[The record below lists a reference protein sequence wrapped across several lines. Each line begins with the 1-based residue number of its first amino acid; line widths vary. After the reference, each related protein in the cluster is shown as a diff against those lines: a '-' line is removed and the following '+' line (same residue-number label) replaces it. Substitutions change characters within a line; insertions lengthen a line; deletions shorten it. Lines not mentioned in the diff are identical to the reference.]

1 MSPADDSLEDAAREC
16 LGRLFSLFPAPPDP
30 AAPPAPWDRAVVVG
44 FRGEKSGHLRLDFY
58 GGAHADLLNG
68 WVGGAVDEVDENDVA
83 GELANIL
90 CCHVLPSLFSPR
102 ALFHVES
109 PRAVP
114 EGPASQEE
122 ISARATIALP
132 GGRIEARVF
141 TETA

>member
-16 LGRLFSLFPAPPDP
+16 LGQLFSLFPAPHDP
-30 AAPPAPWDRAVVVG
+30 ATSPATWDRAVAVG
-44 FRGEKSGHLRLDFY
+44 FRGEKTGHLRLDFY
-58 GGAHADLLNG
+58 GGAHADLVSG
-68 WVGGAVDEVDENDVA
+68 WVGGAVDATDENDVA

-114 EGPASQEE
+114 DGPVSTGA
-122 ISARATIALP
+122 IMARATIALP
-132 GGRIEARVF
+132 RGRIEARVF